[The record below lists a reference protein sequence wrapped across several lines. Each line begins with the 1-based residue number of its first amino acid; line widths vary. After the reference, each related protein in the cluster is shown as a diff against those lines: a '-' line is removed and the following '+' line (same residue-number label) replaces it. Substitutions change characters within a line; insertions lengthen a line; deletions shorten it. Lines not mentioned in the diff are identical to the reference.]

1 MPADDEPEAPPPG
14 ALAHALP
21 PFEII
26 ASRDENPS
34 ARSPL
39 TYRERVYAVAE
50 GTPKEVARD
59 LLLDRFGDLCA
70 SLHTASAGNLINLAV
85 FDHVFHGKPQRR
97 PIVTLTWKDW
107 KSAEPDIR
115 FPLSDTGGEPP
126 SSRPNR
132 GAGSPG
138 SYSPALQPKASPP
151 GVAASVAAPVPV
163 TAPVAVAVSVSA
175 PGPASVSAPVSVPGP
190 VSVSA
195 PMTHKNPSERPPP
208 PARRLSGKELTF
220 ALSAAAGD
228 LRFLRDAL
236 AGAEFV
242 LSLLH
247 EKIPHQIGLVSFFD
261 SGRREYVVVRQ
272 VGGRESILLR
282 RMTEFAPIARAAVRN
297 SRAIVITD
305 APADPRASSDDRW
318 KAIGTLV
325 KSFVSIPV
333 QADGRILGLI
343 DIANPTDG
351 SRFTEADAD
360 GLTVVGEKLGE
371 FLGSRQVILDP
382 ARVMNEAQKGPRR

>member
-1 MPADDEPEAPPPG
+1 MSLPLARPVAVAIAPMPADNEPEAPPPG
-14 ALAHALP
+14 VPEHALP

-59 LLLDRFGDLCA
+59 LLLDRFSDLCA

-115 FPLSDTGGEPP
+115 FPLHDTGGEPP

-132 GAGSPG
+132 GAVPPG
-138 SYSPALQPKASPP
+138 SYPSAIQPPGSPS
-151 GVAASVAAPVPV
+151 GVAAPAPVPV
-163 TAPVAVAVSVSA
+163 TAPVAVA
-175 PGPASVSAPVSVPGP
+175 APVPAP

-195 PMTHKNPSERPPP
+195 PMTRQNPSERPPP

-297 SRAIVITD
+297 SRAVVITD

-318 KAIGTLV
+318 KAMGTPV
-325 KSFVSIPV
+325 KSFASIPV

-351 SRFTEADAD
+351 SRFTDADAD
-360 GLTVVGEKLGE
+360 GLPVVGEKLGE
-371 FLGSRQVILDP
+371 FLGSRQVIIDP
-382 ARVMNEAQKGPRR
+382 ARVMNDAQKGPRR